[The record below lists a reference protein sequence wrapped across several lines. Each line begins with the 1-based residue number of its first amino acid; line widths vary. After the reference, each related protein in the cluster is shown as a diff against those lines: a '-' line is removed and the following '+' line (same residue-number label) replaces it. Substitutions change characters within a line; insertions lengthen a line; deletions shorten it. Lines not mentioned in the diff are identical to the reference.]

1 VVVSGSLLL
10 SAALLYSGLTM
21 ASPVIGAVLISL
33 AAGAGDLILSTLW
46 AAAVDLRAN
55 TAGAVA
61 GLMNSAAN
69 LGAFLSPVL
78 VGRMLQA
85 GLGWSHI
92 LEGGVFLNISAAL
105 LWIFF
110 RPTIAGRPTV

>member
-1 VVVSGSLLL
+1 LLL
-10 SAALLYSGLTM
+10 SAALLCSGLVI
-21 ASPVIGAVLISL
+21 ASPVVGAVLISL

-46 AAAVDLRAN
+46 AAAVDLRKN
-55 TAGAVA
+55 SAGAVA

-85 GLGWSHI
+85 GLGWNHI
-92 LEGGVFLNISAAL
+92 LEGGVFLNLSAAF
-105 LWIFF
+105 LWLFF
-110 RPTIAGRPTV
+110 RETAQ